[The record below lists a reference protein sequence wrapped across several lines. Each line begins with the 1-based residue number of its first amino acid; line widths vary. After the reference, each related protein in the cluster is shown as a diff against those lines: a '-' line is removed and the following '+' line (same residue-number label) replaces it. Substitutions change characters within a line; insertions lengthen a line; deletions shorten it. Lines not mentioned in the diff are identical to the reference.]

1 MHAFCCGSASG
12 KIGAQGLS
20 LARDTAVMEALVE
33 AERPGAPT
41 PQPATSVS
49 LLPPPAS
56 CVCSSSSCA
65 ASAAGACPLVPP
77 SALHAAATRAALRS
91 LAADKQTRAIVRA
104 PSAATHAAVP
114 LLPRRRPSSLGVPAH
129 LPVCC
134 RSAAQ
139 RPPEGTVLANSCRY
153 VHDGECDEPADGT
166 GKCAAGT
173 DRNDCEAMNSCPYA
187 RDGRNRFRGGARVFA
202 GPALTATT
210 AVRPTRTPQ
219 LTAAARATSTSCR
232 TGTGQARRPPVC
244 PCHLHGPIT
253 TPILSGA
260 LR

>member
-1 MHAFCCGSASG
+1 MPFVVGVRVEKSTS
-12 KIGAQGLS
+12 S
-20 LARDTAVMEALVE
+20 RLARDTAVMEALVE

-153 VHDGECDEPADGT
+153 AHDGECDEPADGT

-202 GPALTATT
+202 GPALTATIAEALLCALAMRISTKELNVQITFACAMTRAQAGPRT
-210 AVRPTRTPQ
+210 A
-219 LTAAARATSTSCR
+219 TALPSSMISVSS
-232 TGTGQARRPPVC
+232 P
-244 PCHLHGPIT
+244 
-253 TPILSGA
+253 
-260 LR
+260 